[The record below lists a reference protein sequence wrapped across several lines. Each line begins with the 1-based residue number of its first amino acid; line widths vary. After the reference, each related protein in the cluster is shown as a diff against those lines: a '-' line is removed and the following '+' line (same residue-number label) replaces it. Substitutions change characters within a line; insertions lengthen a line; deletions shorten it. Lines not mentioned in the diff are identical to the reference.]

1 MGSEPKRDW
10 GLGTGDSA
18 LRTSQTADSRGSPDP
33 AGRVSRSRL
42 PDTRSPHGLPLET
55 RVAITVLLGG
65 LPAVVVALVW
75 LWTAEHGIEVRWTLT
90 VVVVVAWLAGALVTR
105 ERVVRPLQTLSN
117 LLSGLREGDYSVR
130 GAGANER
137 DALGIAMTEINAL
150 GNTLQAQRL
159 GALEATALLR
169 TVMAEIDAGIFAFDG
184 GGKLRLVNREGERL
198 LGQPVERLLGRDA
211 AALGLDVYLRDD
223 GPRTLDVSRDGRPG
237 RWEVRRREFR
247 QDGLPHHLLVFTD
260 VSHVLREEERLAWQR
275 IVRVLSH
282 EINNSLAPIKS
293 IARSLTRL
301 LKREPRAEDWE
312 QEALHGLD
320 VIEGR
325 SGSLSRFLQA
335 YARLAQLPKPVRRP
349 VDVDGWI
356 RRVVEL
362 EERIPV
368 RITPGPA
375 TTILADR
382 DQLDQ
387 LLINLVGNAVD
398 AASDMGGGVRVS
410 WTSEDDH
417 VLVDI
422 EDEGP
427 GLSDTANLFV
437 PFFTTKPN
445 GTGIGLALS
454 RQIAEAH
461 GGTLTLENRED
472 RSGVRARLRLPR
484 RWRGDA

>member
-1 MGSEPKRDW
+1 MGSEPGTGDREAGTGDW
-10 GLGTGDSA
+10 GLGT
-18 LRTSQTADSRGSPDP
+18 RRGS
-33 AGRVSRSRL
+33 GSSRVRLAVESRV
-42 PDTRSPHGLPLET
+42 P
-55 RVAITVLLGG
+55 VIVLLGG
-65 LPAVVVALVW
+65 LPGVIISLVW
-75 LWTAEHGIEVRWTLT
+75 LWTGEHGIEVRWTLS
-90 VVVVVAWLAGALVTR
+90 VVVVGAWLAAAAIAR
-105 ERVVRPLQTLSN
+105 ERVIRPIQTLSN

-130 GAGANER
+130 GAGANED
-137 DALGIAMTEINAL
+137 DARGIAITEINAL

-169 TVMAEIDAGIFAFDG
+169 TVIAEIDAAIFAFDSE
-184 GGKLRLVNREGERL
+184 GKLRLVNREGERL
-198 LGQPVERLLGRDA
+198 LAQPLERLLGRGADT
-211 AALGLDVYLRDD
+211 LGLGLYLREDA
-223 GPRTLDVSRDGRPG
+223 PRTLDLSRDGRMA

-247 QDGLPHHLLVFTD
+247 EDGLPHQLLVLTD

-293 IARSLTRL
+293 IARSLQRV
-301 LKREPRAEDWE
+301 LKREPRAPDWE

-335 YARLAQLPKPVRRP
+335 YARLAQLPKPVLRS
-349 VDVDGWI
+349 VDVEEWV

-362 EERIPV
+362 EERMPV
-368 RITPGPA
+368 VVCPGPP
-375 TTILADR
+375 TSVHADR

-387 LLINLVGNAVD
+387 LLINIVRNAVD
-398 AASDMGGGVRVS
+398 AASDMGGSVRVS
-410 WTSEDDH
+410 WTSDEAS
-417 VLVDI
+417 VVVSV

-437 PFFTTKPN
+437 PFFTTKPK

-461 GGTLTLENRED
+461 GGTLTLGNRED
-472 RSGVRARLRLPR
+472 RTGARARLRLPLR
-484 RWRGDA
+484 QDAQA

>member
-1 MGSEPKRDW
+1 
-10 GLGTGDSA
+10 
-18 LRTSQTADSRGSPDP
+18 
-33 AGRVSRSRL
+33 
-42 PDTRSPHGLPLET
+42 
-55 RVAITVLLGG
+55 
-65 LPAVVVALVW
+65 
-75 LWTAEHGIEVRWTLT
+75 VRWTLT
-90 VVVVVAWLAGALVTR
+90 VVVLGAWLTAAAVAR
-105 ERVVRPLQTLSN
+105 ERVIRPMQTLSN

-130 GAGANER
+130 GAGANED
-137 DALGIAMTEINAL
+137 DALGIAITEINAL

-169 TVMAEIDAGIFAFDG
+169 TVIAEIDAAIFAFDSE
-184 GGKLRLVNREGERL
+184 GKLRLVNREGERL
-198 LGQPVERLLGRDA
+198 LGQPIERLLGRGADTI
-211 AALGLDVYLRDD
+211 GLAVYLRDD
-223 GPRTLDVSRDGRPG
+223 APRTLDLSRDGRLA

-247 QDGLPHHLLVFTD
+247 QDGLPHQLLVLTD

-293 IARSLTRL
+293 IARSLQRV
-301 LKREPRAEDWE
+301 LKREPRAPDWE

-335 YARLAQLPKPVRRP
+335 YARLAQLPKPVTRP
-349 VDVDGWI
+349 VDVEGWV

-362 EERIPV
+362 EERMLVVVCRGAP
-368 RITPGPA
+368 
-375 TTILADR
+375 TTVLADR

-387 LLINLVGNAVD
+387 LLINIVRNAVD
-398 AASDMGGGVRVS
+398 AASDAGGGVRVS
-410 WTSEDDH
+410 WTSDDASVV
-417 VLVDI
+417 VLV

-427 GLSDTANLFV
+427 GLGDTANLFV
-437 PFFTTKPN
+437 PFFTTKPE

-461 GGTLTLENRED
+461 GGTLALENRED
-472 RSGVRARLRLPR
+472 RTGVRARLRLPLR
-484 RWRGDA
+484 QDAQA

>member
-1 MGSEPKRDW
+1 MVSS
-10 GLGTGDSA
+10 LGTGDSGHGA
-18 LRTSQTADSRGSPDP
+18 RRRLREAARI
-33 AGRVSRSRL
+33 
-42 PDTRSPHGLPLET
+42 PLET
-55 RVAITVLLGG
+55 RIALIVLLGG
-65 LPAVVVALVW
+65 LPAIVIAFVW
-75 LWTAEHGIEVRWTLT
+75 LWTGDIGIEVRWTLA
-90 VVVVVAWLAGALVTR
+90 VVVMIAWLGAAAVAR
-105 ERVVRPLQTLSN
+105 ERVIRPLQTLSN

-130 GAGANER
+130 GAGASDE
-137 DALGIAMTEINAL
+137 DALGIAITEVNTL

-159 GALEATALLR
+159 GAMEATALLR
-169 TVMAEIDAGIFAFDG
+169 TVITEIESAIFAFDG
-184 GGKLRLVNREGERL
+184 DGKLRLVNREGERL
-198 LGQPVERLLGRDA
+198 LGQPMERLLGRGA
-211 AALGLDVYLRDD
+211 ETLGLDVYLRDD
-223 GPRTLDVSRDGRPG
+223 APRSLDMARDGQNA
-237 RWEVRRREFR
+237 RWEVRRRAFR
-247 QDGLPHHLLVFTD
+247 QDGLPHQLLVLTD
-260 VSHVLREEERLAWQR
+260 VSHVVREEERLAWQR

-293 IARSLTRL
+293 IARSLQRV
-301 LKREPRAEDWE
+301 LKREPRSADWE

-349 VDVDGWI
+349 MEVDAWV

-362 EERIPV
+362 EERMPV
-368 RITPGPA
+368 VLCPGPP
-375 TTILADR
+375 TTVLADR

-387 LLINLVGNAVD
+387 LLINIVRNAVD
-398 AASDMGGGVRVS
+398 AVADTRGGVRAS
-410 WTSEDDH
+410 WTTDDAA
-417 VLVDI
+417 VVVTV

-461 GGTLTLENRED
+461 GGVLALENRED
-472 RSGVRARLRLPR
+472 RPGVRARLRLPLR
-484 RWRGDA
+484 DT

>member
-1 MGSEPKRDW
+1 M
-10 GLGTGDSA
+10 
-18 LRTSQTADSRGSPDP
+18 
-33 AGRVSRSRL
+33 
-42 PDTRSPHGLPLET
+42 PLL
-55 RVAITVLLGG
+55 VLLGG
-65 LPAVVVALVW
+65 LPGVAVSLVW
-75 LWTAEHGIEVRWTLT
+75 LWTGDHGIEVRWTLT
-90 VVVVVAWLAGALVTR
+90 VVVVVAWVAAAMVAR
-105 ERVVRPLQTLSN
+105 ERVIRPLQTLSN

-130 GAGANER
+130 GAGANEH

-169 TVMAEIDAGIFAFDG
+169 TVMAEIDSAIFAFDDDE
-184 GGKLRLVNREGERL
+184 KLRLVNREGERL
-198 LGQPVERLLGRDA
+198 LGQPLERLLGRDA
-211 AALGLDVYLRDD
+211 TALGLDVYLRDD
-223 GPRTLDVSRDGRPG
+223 APRTLDLSNDAGVT
-237 RWEVRRREFR
+237 RWEVRRRAFR
-247 QDGLPHHLLVFTD
+247 QDGLPHHLLVLTD

-293 IARSLTRL
+293 IARSLQRV
-301 LKREPRAEDWE
+301 LKRQPRSADWE
-312 QEALHGLD
+312 EEALHGLD

-349 VDVDGWI
+349 VDVAVWV

-362 EERIPV
+362 EERMTV
-368 RITPGPA
+368 ALCPGPA
-375 TTILADR
+375 VAVLADG

-387 LLINLVGNAVD
+387 LLINIVRNAVD
-398 AASDMGGGVRVS
+398 AALDAGGGVVVS
-410 WTSEDDH
+410 WSSDDGA
-417 VLVDI
+417 VVVTV

-427 GLSDTANLFV
+427 GLSDTVNLFV

-461 GGTLTLENRED
+461 GGVLTLENRDD
-472 RSGVRARLRLPR
+472 RSGVRARLRLPLR
-484 RWRGDA
+484 

>member
-1 MGSEPKRDW
+1 M
-10 GLGTGDSA
+10 
-18 LRTSQTADSRGSPDP
+18 
-33 AGRVSRSRL
+33 
-42 PDTRSPHGLPLET
+42 PLL
-55 RVAITVLLGG
+55 VLLGG
-65 LPAVVVALVW
+65 LPGVAVSLVW
-75 LWTAEHGIEVRWTLT
+75 LWTGDHGIEVRWTLT
-90 VVVVVAWLAGALVTR
+90 VVVVVAWVAAAMVAR
-105 ERVVRPLQTLSN
+105 ERVIRPLQTLSN

-130 GAGANER
+130 GAGANEH

-169 TVMAEIDAGIFAFDG
+169 TVMAEIDSAIFAFDDDE
-184 GGKLRLVNREGERL
+184 KLRLVNREGERL
-198 LGQPVERLLGRDA
+198 LGQPLERLLGRDA
-211 AALGLDVYLRDD
+211 TALGLDVYLRDD
-223 GPRTLDVSRDGRPG
+223 APRTLDLSNDAGVT
-237 RWEVRRREFR
+237 RWEVRRRAFR
-247 QDGLPHHLLVFTD
+247 QDGLPHHLLVLTD

-293 IARSLTRL
+293 IARSLQRV
-301 LKREPRAEDWE
+301 LKRQPRSADWE
-312 QEALHGLD
+312 EEALHGLD

-349 VDVDGWI
+349 VDVAVWV

-362 EERIPV
+362 EERMTV
-368 RITPGPA
+368 ALCPGPA
-375 TTILADR
+375 VAVLADG

-387 LLINLVGNAVD
+387 LLINIVRNAVD
-398 AASDMGGGVRVS
+398 AALDAGGGVAVS
-410 WTSEDDH
+410 WSSDDGA
-417 VLVDI
+417 VVVTV

-427 GLSDTANLFV
+427 GLSDTVNLFV

-445 GTGIGLALS
+445 GTGIGLALR

-461 GGTLTLENRED
+461 GGVLTLENRDD
-472 RSGVRARLRLPR
+472 RSGVRARLRLPLR
-484 RWRGDA
+484 